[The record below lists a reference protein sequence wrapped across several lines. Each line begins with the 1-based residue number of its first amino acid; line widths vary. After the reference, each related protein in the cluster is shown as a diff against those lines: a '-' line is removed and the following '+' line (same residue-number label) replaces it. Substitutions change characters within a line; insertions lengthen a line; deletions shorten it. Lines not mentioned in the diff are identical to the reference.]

1 MSKYSFTVSFCNN
14 NKKINN
20 HDNYLTQ
27 VALDSVA
34 ETISCQDL
42 PLYLPEGIRG
52 NGITGM
58 CKHLGQ
64 TVLLLQRMPS
74 TLVFL
79 NQDFKV
85 DRVLSLDGL
94 KGIHTI
100 LSWHDHIY
108 LSVTNQDRIMRLN
121 VDDKLEEVWTNDTM
135 ADRIH
140 LNSLCIHNDQL
151 HASAFG
157 AKKADLWS
165 SADEGYV
172 FNVETGE
179 HVLNS
184 VWHPHSSFSY
194 QGDMFCCDSSHQR
207 VISNLGVLI
216 DGLPGYTRGLYM
228 DDTVV
233 VCGSSLGRVVSH
245 STGVRISNKSD
256 LGKLAGW
263 CGVSVLFKETQNT
276 CTIDLNDKATE
287 VFEILPS

>member
-1 MSKYSFTVSFCNN
+1 MSKYAFTTSFCNN

-20 HDNYLTQ
+20 HDNYLAQIEVDT
-27 VALDSVA
+27 DK
-34 ETISCQDL
+34 ETIDCFDKPLIL
-42 PLYLPEGIRG
+42 PDGMHG

-85 DRVLSLDGL
+85 ERVLPLDGL
-94 KGIHTI
+94 KGVHTI
-100 LSWHDHIY
+100 LSWRDHIY
-108 LSVTNQDRIMRLN
+108 LSVTNQDRIMRIS
-121 VDDKLEEVWTNDTM
+121 VDDKLEEVWSNGTM
-135 ADRIH
+135 ADKLH
-140 LNSLCIHNDQL
+140 LNSLCIHDDQL

-179 HVLNS
+179 HVLQS
-184 VWHPHSSFSY
+184 IWHPHSSLSY
-194 QGDMFCCDSSHQR
+194 QGELYCCDSSNQR
-207 VISNLGVLI
+207 VISEQGVLI
-216 DGLPGYTRGLYM
+216 DGLLGYTRGLFINQ
-228 DDTVV
+228 DVV

-256 LGKLAGW
+256 QGQLAGS
-263 CGVSVLFKETQNT
+263 CGISVFFKKTQNI
-276 CTIDLNDKATE
+276 CSIDLNDKATE
-287 VFEILPS
+287 VFEILAE